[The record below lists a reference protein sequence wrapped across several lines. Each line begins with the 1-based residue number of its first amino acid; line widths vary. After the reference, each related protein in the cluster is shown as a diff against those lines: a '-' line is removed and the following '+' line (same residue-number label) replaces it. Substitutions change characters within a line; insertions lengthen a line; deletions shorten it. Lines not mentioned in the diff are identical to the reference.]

1 MQSLTRISYLIF
13 CLKIFF
19 GVNCTYAATV
29 YPEISITQSI
39 SFVDPKPEGDF
50 TKLTIPLKRV
60 QNLFFIEAKVDTLVG
75 NFILDTGAPNLVLN
89 KTYFNQWRVAEGV
102 ASFGIT
108 GGGNQVYYKHLDSL
122 VIDKLSY
129 QSLDADLVDLGHLE
143 NSRGIKILGL
153 LGANLFFE
161 MEMEIDMQ
169 NSVLYLYK
177 LDKAGNR
184 LEDIISL
191 TPDLEV
197 PIVIENNIMF
207 MQATVG
213 EKKLRFCL
221 DTGAE
226 SNALNNNSSNKVLQH
241 FALTGRTKLGGSGYQ
256 TMEVL
261 NGVLDEIYI
270 SEYAFRDMPFI
281 LSDISYLQTVYATNL
296 NGVIGYPFFA
306 KGKVI
311 INTKK
316 NLLSMYFYTSEQE

>member
-1 MQSLTRISYLIF
+1 MIF
-13 CLKIFF
+13 IFLNF
-19 GVNCTYAATV
+19 SGWASD
-29 YPEISITQSI
+29 PEITISNSI
-39 SFVDPKPEGDF
+39 SFIDPKPEGDF

-89 KTYFNQWRVAEGV
+89 KTYFNDFRVAEGI

-122 VIDKLSY
+122 VIDKLFY
-129 QSLDADLVDLGHLE
+129 QSIDADLVDLGHLE

-153 LGANLFFE
+153 LGANLFFGL
-161 MEMEIDMQ
+161 EMEIDLQ
-169 NSVLYLYK
+169 NSVVYLYK

-184 LEDIISL
+184 LEDIIQ
-191 TPDLEV
+191 TKPDMEV
-197 PIVIENNIMF
+197 PLVIENNIMF
-207 MQATVG
+207 LNAMVG
-213 EKKLRFCL
+213 DKKLRFCL

-226 SNALNNNSSNKVLQH
+226 SNALSNNINNKVLQH
-241 FALTGRTKLGGSGYQ
+241 FSLTGRTKLGGSGYQ

-261 NGVLDEIYI
+261 NGKLDEFFIG
-270 SEYAFRDMPFI
+270 EHLFPDMPFI

-296 NGVIGYPFFA
+296 NGVIGYPFFMR
-306 KGKVI
+306 GKVI

-316 NLLSMYFYTSEQE
+316 NLLSMYFYSSDQ

>member
-1 MQSLTRISYLIF
+1 MLRSDGYIKNIACIFLLFMQLSLFASTSPPLVSVANT
-13 CLKIFF
+13 L
-19 GVNCTYAATV
+19 
-29 YPEISITQSI
+29 

-89 KTYFNQWRVAEGV
+89 KTYFNQWRVAEGT

-108 GGGNQVYYKHLDSL
+108 GGGNQVYYKHIDSL
-122 VIDKLSY
+122 VIDDLLY

-161 MEMEIDMQ
+161 MEMEIDLK

-177 LDKAGNR
+177 LDKSGDRIEN
-184 LEDIISL
+184 IINIK
-191 TPDLEV
+191 PDLEV
-197 PIVIENNIMF
+197 PLVVENNIMF
-207 MQATVG
+207 MQGIVAD
-213 EKKLRFCL
+213 KKLRFCL

-226 SNALNNNSSNKVLQH
+226 SNALSNITSNKVLQH

-261 NGVLDEIYI
+261 NGELDELFIG
-270 SEYAFRDMPFI
+270 SASFKNMPFI
-281 LSDISYLQTVYATNL
+281 LSDLSYLQTVYATNL
-296 NGVIGYPFFA
+296 NGVIGYPFLVR
-306 KGKVI
+306 GRVI

-316 NLLSMYFYTSEQE
+316 NLLSMYFYKSDQE